1 MSRSRIAVCAVSLLL
16 LAGVTEAQTTREV
29 SYNPRSVVR
38 INAKLRFTTM
48 IILPEQE
55 QILDFVCGDKEFW
68 VVSGTQNLAYVKP
81 AKAGASTNLNLVTA
95 SGNVYSFLLT
105 EGTAEADL
113 KLYVVPDRS
122 MKGVGEGARKFY
134 AAAEVD
140 ELRHTADAA
149 KKDAQAARDD
159 AAKTV
164 DERINAFKASY
175 PTHLTYLAR
184 LPPRVFLVPQ
194 KLRVGARIHRGA
206 AVPDLVAEGYALMM
220 YFYPFSDSVLV
231 ELRRELPGIKPTS
244 SGRWWLRNAFWR
256 RLGPMFTIM
265 IARASPSSGIEH
277 AVRLGY
283 DRVIRR
289 LTCLLV
295 GGKRTRPHAQIIRHQ
310 DKPGRYKFVFSM
322 WSFDEAGFFDKL
334 EAYHHFCRD
343 YAARTGLVRVID
355 ASS

>member
-1 MSRSRIAVCAVSLLL
+1 MSRSRIAVCAASFLL

-48 IILPEQE
+48 IILPESE

-134 AAAEVD
+134 AAAEMD

-149 KKDAQAARDD
+149 KKDAQAARDES
-159 AAKTV
+159 AKTS
-164 DERINAFKASY
+164 DERIAAFKASY
-175 PTHLTYLAR
+175 PTHLNFPFRFKANEKPFFVTAIYTDGTFTYIKSDAPELPALYEVRDGAPNLINFQVEHGVYVVSKLLESGYLSIGKQTLA
-184 LPPRVFLVPQ
+184 FQ
-194 KLRVGARIHRGA
+194 RVGR
-206 AVPDLVAEGYALMM
+206 
-220 YFYPFSDSVLV
+220 
-231 ELRRELPGIKPTS
+231 
-244 SGRWWLRNAFWR
+244 
-256 RLGPMFTIM
+256 
-265 IARASPSSGIEH
+265 
-277 AVRLGY
+277 
-283 DRVIRR
+283 
-289 LTCLLV
+289 
-295 GGKRTRPHAQIIRHQ
+295 
-310 DKPGRYKFVFSM
+310 
-322 WSFDEAGFFDKL
+322 
-334 EAYHHFCRD
+334 
-343 YAARTGLVRVID
+343 
-355 ASS
+355 